1 MSTNSLETLLMGLAA
16 EPEDAAKAYRIV
28 HARLTRFFDLKNM
41 ADPATMADEVMDR
54 LAASLATRGTA
65 QIESPAAFALGIAR
79 HLLQEEWRR
88 LAREQEAI
96 REWAGIP
103 RTEQD
108 DEKELTMASLDHCL
122 SRMPAAK
129 RELLQSYYGWSGA
142 EKIAHHRQMADTLGL
157 TVNALRNRLLRART
171 DLLACLRQRQRDV
184 LIENDNIHRVR
195 KFSKERRERVI
206 P

>member
-16 EPEDAAKAYRIV
+16 EPDDAAEAYRIV
-28 HARLTRFFDLKNM
+28 HARLTRFFNLKNM

-54 LAASLATRGTA
+54 LAASMASRGA
-65 QIESPAAFALGIAR
+65 AEIESPAAFALGIAR

-88 LAREQEAI
+88 LAREKEAI
-96 REWAGIP
+96 REWTGTV
-103 RTEQD
+103 RTEHD
-108 DEKELTMASLDHCL
+108 HEKELTMASLDNCL
-122 SRMPAAK
+122 GRMPAAK
-129 RELLQSYYGWSGA
+129 REMLQAYYGWTGA
-142 EKIAHHRQMADTLGL
+142 EKIAHHRRMADELGL

-171 DLLACLRQRQRDV
+171 ELLTCLRQRQRDV
-184 LIENDNIHRVR
+184 LIENDNIPRVR

>member
-1 MSTNSLETLLMGLAA
+1 MSANSLDTLLMGLAA
-16 EPEDAAKAYRIV
+16 EPDDAAKAYRVV

-54 LAASLATRGTA
+54 LAATMATRGAA

-88 LAREQEAI
+88 LAREKEAI
-96 REWAGIP
+96 REWTAVVQ
-103 RTEQD
+103 TEHD

-122 SRMPAAK
+122 RRMPAVK
-129 RELLQSYYGWSGA
+129 REMLQSYYGWTGA
-142 EKIAHHRQMADTLGL
+142 EKIAHHRRMADELGL

-171 DLLACLRQRQRDV
+171 ELLACLRQRQRDV